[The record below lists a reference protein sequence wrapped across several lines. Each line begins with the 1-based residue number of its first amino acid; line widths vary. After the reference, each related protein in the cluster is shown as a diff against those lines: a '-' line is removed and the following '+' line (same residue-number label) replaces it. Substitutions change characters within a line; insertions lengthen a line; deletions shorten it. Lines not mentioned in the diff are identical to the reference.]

1 MHATDLP
8 IDRDDL
14 PEGEQHAPEP
24 EESSEP
30 TTASPDAAHQASVTL
45 LGDEDPAPDA
55 GMLDLDETVG
65 VRPFINPLPVGTI
78 VTTPDGRQFR
88 ITVSLSLTEVG
99 DVHAPPAIQP
109 LPTGSVVA
117 APDGK
122 QFRILDPITSD
133 QTAGFFEYEAGIDGD
148 PRRVWL
154 QEAFSEA
161 AAARLRHQA
170 EVLGDLSCP
179 MFPRVLA
186 CFRAEGRSYLALEGT
201 SGKTLAEAVAEGKL
215 SVPRVLSVLAQVAF
229 ALSHLHERGWVHLGL
244 RSGRVMLSKPVRV
257 LDLSYATRP
266 GQEPAGNFYHAGYSP
281 PELVNR
287 GPVDER
293 ADIYAVGALLF
304 HAVTGQPIA
313 ETGAELST
321 WEPPDPVAGVPQILH
336 RCLGAPETRFSTMK
350 ELHAALLQLARR
362 YAPTVTYSVGACTS
376 VGLEPTRIENQDAY
390 LHVAGELQS
399 EQGRQSWVVLGVADG
414 MGGMQGGEVAS
425 DAAVK
430 TIQQR
435 AVETFSLGK
444 SISAQQQ
451 TEMLRDWAIAANTR
465 VCDRLA
471 EAQLRGGSTLL
482 CACLVDD
489 RLTVA
494 HVGDCRLY
502 LLRGNEA
509 RLLTRDHSV
518 AMALALQD
526 QIDMEQV
533 PHHPDRGNVT
543 RSLGDRQPLPPY
555 FVDTLEE
562 AAGAPT
568 LALRPGDVLLL
579 CSDGVWEPVAQHDM
593 LQIVGRYAPDLK
605 KAADALVE
613 TALRR
618 GGPDNATVVLARL
631 DVG

>member
-1 MHATDLP
+1 MHATELP
-8 IDRDDL
+8 VSKQDAVDRD
-14 PEGEQHAPEP
+14 GQVAEP
-24 EESSEP
+24 EEV
-30 TTASPDAAHQASVTL
+30 TAGQAPA
-45 LGDEDPAPDA
+45 GDPAPLPTVELVDEDEQA
-55 GMLDLDETVG
+55 ETGLLDLAGTVG

-88 ITVSLSLTEVG
+88 ITVSLSLTELG
-99 DVHAPPAIQP
+99 EAHASPAIQP
-109 LPTGSVVA
+109 LPVGSVIA

-122 QFRILDPITSD
+122 QFRILDPVTSD
-133 QTAGFFEYEAGIDGD
+133 QTAGFFEYEASIDGD

-154 QEAFSEA
+154 HEAFSDA
-161 AAARLRHQA
+161 AAARLQHQA
-170 EVLGDLSCP
+170 QVLGDLNCP

-186 CFRAEGRSYLALEGT
+186 CFKAEGRRYLALEGT
-201 SGKTLAEAVAEGKL
+201 TGRTLADAVAEGKL
-215 SVPRVLSVLAQVAF
+215 GLPKVLSVLAQVAF
-229 ALSHLHERGWVHLGL
+229 ALSHLHERGWVHLGV
-244 RSGRVMLSKPVRV
+244 RSSRIMLSKPVRV
-257 LDLSYATRP
+257 LDLTYATHP
-266 GQEPAGNFYHAGYSP
+266 GQEPATRFYHAGYSP
-281 PELVNR
+281 PELV
-287 GPVDER
+287 GGGAIDER

-304 HAVTGQPIA
+304 HAVTGRPIA

-336 RCLGAPETRFSTMK
+336 RCLGSPETRFSTMK

-362 YAPTVTYSVGACTS
+362 YAPTVSYSVGACTS
-376 VGLEPTRIENQDAY
+376 VGLEPTRIENQDAH
-390 LHVAGELQS
+390 LHLTGQLRS
-399 EQGRQSWVVLGVADG
+399 EKGQQSWAVLCVADG

-430 TIQQR
+430 TIQQHAASVFSQGR
-435 AVETFSLGK
+435 PVAVD
-444 SISAQQQ
+444 QQAS
-451 TEMLRDWAIAANTR
+451 MLREWAIAANTR

-489 RLTVA
+489 KLAMA

-502 LLRGNEA
+502 LLRQSEV

-555 FVDTLEE
+555 FVDTLE
-562 AAGAPT
+562 AVGDGPV
-568 LALRPGDVLLL
+568 LDLLPGDVLLL
-579 CSDGVWEPVAQHDM
+579 CSDGLWEPLAQHEM
-593 LQIVGRYAPDLK
+593 LEIVDRHAPNLNR
-605 KAADALVE
+605 AASALVE
-613 TALRR
+613 AALQR
-618 GGPDNATVVLARL
+618 GGPDNATAVLARV
-631 DVG
+631 DVT